1 MLEPGLRSGD
11 SCHPYENQQ
20 LGFSNLNNETNDLQ
34 TQSPI
39 YMFSPRIPPKTTKKT
54 KGQLQHQNFKGP
66 SMFFWFTKKNKIP
79 NSPQKNSPTPQ
90 TSRSQVLFD
99 SSCRPRRWSF
109 PRCAEERAAVFR
121 WPGSGVPSRLRL
133 EGNQPAVCDSRKPSR
148 GKWHFRPHSKTIF
161 STNRILGEIPGFLFS
176 RWWFFANP
184 LWKICS
190 SKWMISSQKKF
201 GSEKTKYLKPPPG
214 YCC

>member
-11 SCHPYENQQ
+11 SCHPYETSSSAFPTSTTR
-20 LGFSNLNNETNDLQ
+20 LMTYKLNHQYTCFLLE
-34 TQSPI
+34 
-39 YMFSPRIPPKTTKKT
+39 SPRKQQKKQKANFNTKTLKV
-54 KGQLQHQNFKGP
+54 LP
-66 SMFFWFTKKNKIP
+66 CFFGSPKKNKIP

-190 SKWMISSQKKF
+190 SKWMISSQ
-201 GSEKTKYLKPPPG
+201 
-214 YCC
+214 